1 MIDYGFK
8 KNIADNFELV
18 ENRVIEEL
26 MVEGF
31 GVLTKIDIQE
41 KFKEKLGLEYHKY
54 IILGACNPPN
64 AFKALEVE
72 ENIGLMLP
80 CNIIIY
86 QKNDT
91 VTVSII
97 KPSHAMEM
105 INNPELSMI
114 AQSIE
119 QKLKS
124 VFDKL

>member
-1 MIDYGFK
+1 MINYGFV
-8 KNIADNFELV
+8 KNMKDDFESV
-18 ENRVIEEL
+18 ENRVVEEL
-26 MVEGF
+26 KIEGF
-31 GVLTKIDIQE
+31 GVLTKIDIQK

-86 QKNDT
+86 QKNGT
-91 VTVSII
+91 VTVCII
-97 KPSHAMEM
+97 KPSLAMEM

-119 QKLKS
+119 QKLKT
-124 VFDKL
+124 VYEKL

>member
-1 MIDYGFK
+1 MIDYGFVK
-8 KNIADNFELV
+8 KITGDFESV
-18 ENRVIEEL
+18 EKKVKQEL
-26 MVEGF
+26 KIEGF

-41 KFKEKLGLEYHKY
+41 KFKEKLGVEYHKY
-54 IILGACNPPN
+54 IILGACNPPS

-86 QKNDT
+86 QQDDT
-91 VTVSII
+91 VTIGII
-97 KPSHAMEM
+97 KPSLAMGM
-105 INNPELSMI
+105 INNPELSRI

-124 VFDKL
+124 VFDKI